1 MLYNATM
8 ISYKIFRKEALKDK
22 EVLKEYK
29 KLEAEFKLIEQ
40 VIERRIKLGLSQEEL
55 ALRLNTKQSAISRL
69 ESGTYNPSVNF
80 LSRLAVALNSKLL
93 INLKDN
99 SSTK

>member
-1 MLYNATM
+1 M

-29 KLEAEFKLIEQ
+29 KLEAEFKLI
-40 VIERRIKLGLSQEEL
+40 
-55 ALRLNTKQSAISRL
+55 TKQSAISRL

>member
-1 MLYNATM
+1 M

>member
-1 MLYNATM
+1 M

-55 ALRLNTKQSAISRL
+55 ALR
-69 ESGTYNPSVNF
+69 
-80 LSRLAVALNSKLL
+80 
-93 INLKDN
+93 
-99 SSTK
+99 